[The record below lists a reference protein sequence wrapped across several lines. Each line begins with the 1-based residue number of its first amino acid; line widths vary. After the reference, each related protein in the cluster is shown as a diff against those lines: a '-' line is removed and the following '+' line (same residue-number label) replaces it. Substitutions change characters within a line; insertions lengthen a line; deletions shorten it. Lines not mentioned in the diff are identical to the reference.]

1 MVDRSVAAGVEAT
14 GLKEGVLLTGG
25 NTSESSAPIPKVSS
39 LTGAEALAL
48 ESRLEILSKA
58 RTIPRA

>member
-1 MVDRSVAAGVEAT
+1 MLDRSVVAGLEAMA
-14 GLKEGVLLTGG
+14 LKEFSLTGG
-25 NTSESSAPIPKVSS
+25 NTSKSSAPIPKVSS
-39 LTGAEALAL
+39 LTEAGALAV